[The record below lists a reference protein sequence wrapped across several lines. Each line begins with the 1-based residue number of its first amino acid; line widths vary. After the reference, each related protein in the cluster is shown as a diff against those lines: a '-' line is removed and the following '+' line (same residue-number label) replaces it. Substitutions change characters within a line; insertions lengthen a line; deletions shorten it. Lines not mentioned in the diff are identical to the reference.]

1 METHKL
7 AKTWTFVAF
16 ELHLACVD
24 LKKKLELGRGWRFRG
39 LVLVIYYINLTR
51 LIFQGR
57 EEEYE
62 KIFTFGGIEK
72 ND

>member
-1 METHKL
+1 MKKKAPGVLLHIVETHKL

-24 LKKKLELGRGWRFRG
+24 LKKKLEWGRGWRFRG
-39 LVLVIYYINLTR
+39 LVLVIYYINLTC

-57 EEEYE
+57 
-62 KIFTFGGIEK
+62 GGV
-72 ND
+72 